1 MKLVM
6 LLLSP
11 FMFICGF
18 FSLYSLIR
26 RERIDLVNAHWIL
39 PNGFIAS
46 FASLLLGTPLV
57 STLPGSDVYMADR
70 NRFYRFMARFATKHS
85 IHVTSNS
92 PQLISDLIDINTH
105 EAKIKEELLLKTSPI
120 IYGVDPKKF
129 FPTTKWKRRISKQF
143 NIPLTDRV
151 IVAVGRLVAKKGFR
165 YLIEAAPA
173 ILKKYPSTKFVVIG
187 EGDARSDLEE
197 RVQHL
202 GIKDSFRFPG
212 WVDYAALIHYYNYSD
227 IFILPSIRDQ
237 DGNLDD
243 QSVSV
248 IEAMSCGK
256 PIVTTDFPG
265 YKLVV
270 RDGVNGYLVPEKN
283 SRAISKSIIALLKSP
298 ILRRKMGQA
307 SRKLVQTN
315 FSWPKIGEQ
324 YTKLFSQYVNL
335 EYSSDIPQILNEKS
349 RLKKAEQIESFLQ
362 IVEIV
367 SKQKRCLD
375 VGSSSGII
383 TAKLARHFKTVLG
396 VDFDPV
402 AIEKAKKKFSK
413 IKNLSFKVMDATDLA
428 LSDSSFDVVICN
440 QVYCDVSD
448 PKKLMQEIYRVLK
461 PGGVCFFGARNK
473 YVLVVDHNFTV
484 RESKAFAFFTSRE
497 KYCGHTRCQ
506 AHTDGADIGFDMLHG
521 VVDSQTSSDR
531 ATWGVDI
538 QFNIFFWTLVF
549 EEEKLSNN
557 NVGNIVINFT
567 AKENNSILKQ
577 ARIDIVGAF
586 T

>member
-1 MKLVM
+1 
-6 LLLSP
+6 
-11 FMFICGF
+11 
-18 FSLYSLIR
+18 
-26 RERIDLVNAHWIL
+26 
-39 PNGFIAS
+39 
-46 FASLLLGTPLV
+46 
-57 STLPGSDVYMADR
+57 
-70 NRFYRFMARFATKHS
+70 MARFATKHS

-473 YVLVVDHNFTV
+473 YVLVEREYDLPLLSFLPKSLARLYIRIV
-484 RESKAFAFFTSRE
+484 RGKKAHHIATYKSYGELR
-497 KYCGHTRCQ
+497 TL
-506 AHTDGADIGFDMLHG
+506 TDKFD
-521 VVDSQTSSDR
+521 V
-531 ATWGVDI
+531 
-538 QFNIFFWTLVF
+538 
-549 EEEKLSNN
+549 EEYT
-557 NVGNIVINFT
+557 GR
-567 AKENNSILKQ
+567 ILKDPSHYGFT
-577 ARIDIVGAF
+577 DIPKIVSTLFQVIPFGLLNPIIPNYIWILRKR
-586 T
+586 